1 MFDIFFEGFAWLLS
15 AYYSLIPNYGVAIA
29 LVTFTVYLALF
40 PVTLKQ
46 TRSMLAMTRLQPEIA
61 KLKKEHKGDNKGL
74 MEAQQELFSREGV
87 NPAASCLPMLL
98 QMPVYII
105 LWQVLAGLT
114 RRTAEGIA
122 DPKHLEE
129 GSRLFRDIVRHDGEL
144 VSFGVDLA
152 KTALKGPHASFGA
165 ALPFFV
171 LATIVGITQYVQVKR
186 SQGRNP
192 SSGGQ
197 PPGLQATMT
206 RVIPV
211 MTFGSSLIFPAGLA
225 LYFLVSNLFRI
236 GQQEAMYRWD
246 PHVISHAKRAAEA
259 VKTTAKDVKTREK
272 ASSEARNKFK
282 KPKAAEPAK
291 AAPTAP
297 PVHGRALPKGS
308 KSSGRRKRKKSRR

>member
-1 MFDIFFEGFAWLLS
+1 MFDVFFEGFAWLLS

-29 LVTFTVYLALF
+29 LVTLTVYLALF

-46 TRSMLAMTRLQPEIA
+46 TRSMLAMSRLQPEIV

-87 NPAASCLPMLL
+87 NPAASCLPTLL

-105 LWQVLAGLT
+105 LWQVLSGLT
-114 RRTAEGIA
+114 RRTAGGIA
-122 DPKHLEE
+122 DPKYLEE
-129 GSRLFRDIVRHDGEL
+129 GSRLFRDIVDANGHL

-171 LATIVGITQYVQVKR
+171 LATIAGITQYLQIKR

-192 SSGGQ
+192 NTGAQ
-197 PPGLQATMT
+197 PPGMQMMT
-206 RVIPV
+206 RIFPV
-211 MTFGSSLIFPAGLA
+211 MTFGSSLVFPAGLA
-225 LYFLVSNLFRI
+225 LYFVVSNLFRI

-259 VKTTAKDVKTREK
+259 VETTAKDVKTREK
-272 ASSEARNKFK
+272 ASSEARNKYK

-291 AAPTAP
+291 AATAP
-297 PVHGRALPKGS
+297 PIHGRALPKGS

>member
-1 MFDIFFEGFAWLLS
+1 MFDVFFEGFAWLLS

-29 LVTFTVYLALF
+29 LVTLTVYMALF

-46 TRSMLAMTRLQPEIA
+46 TRSMLAMSRLQPEIA
-61 KLKKEHKGDNKGL
+61 KLKREHKGDNKRL

-87 NPAASCLPMLL
+87 NPAASCLPTLL

-105 LWQVLAGLT
+105 LWQVLSGLT
-114 RRTAEGIA
+114 RRTADGIA
-122 DPKHLEE
+122 DPKYLEE
-129 GSRLFRDIVRHDGEL
+129 GSRIFRDIVDSNGHL

-165 ALPFFV
+165 ALPFFI
-171 LATIVGITQYVQVKR
+171 LATIAGLTQYFQVKR
-186 SQGRNP
+186 SQGRTP
-192 SSGGQ
+192 RSGEL
-197 PPGLQATMT
+197 PPGMAMMT
-206 RVIPV
+206 RIFPI
-211 MTFGSSLIFPAGLA
+211 MTFGSSLVFPAGLA
-225 LYFLVSNLFRI
+225 LYFVVSNLFRI

-259 VKTTAKDVKTREK
+259 VETTAKDVSTRKK

-282 KPKAAEPAK
+282 SPNGTKPAEKAI
-291 AAPTAP
+291 TAP

-308 KSSGRRKRKKSRR
+308 KTGGRRKRKKSRR